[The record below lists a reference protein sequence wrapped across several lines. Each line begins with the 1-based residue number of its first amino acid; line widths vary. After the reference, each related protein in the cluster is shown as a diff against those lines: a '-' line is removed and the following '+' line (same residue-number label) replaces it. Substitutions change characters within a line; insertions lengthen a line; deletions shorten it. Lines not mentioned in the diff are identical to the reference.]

1 MIRIITDSTC
11 DLSIEEMKKQ
21 QVEVVPLTVHF
32 GEEQYR
38 DKYDLS
44 NEEFYEKLKVC
55 EELPTTSLVS
65 PEEFFK
71 VFQQYPDDDLVVIM
85 ISSKLSGTC
94 QSAFIAKE
102 MTQRDNI
109 YIIDSLNASVS
120 LGLLVKQAIELKD
133 KVSSTEE
140 LYQAL
145 EECKKNIIIF
155 AAVDTLEYLVK
166 GGRLGRAAGTIGKVL
181 NIKLLLTLIEGK
193 LEVVAKHRG
202 MQRAMK
208 DMIERYQENCSLDPE
223 STIMYAHTG
232 AEERAKALRKSIG
245 KEGGIYCIGSVVGA
259 HSGLGCVAIAY
270 FKR

>member
-11 DLSIEEMKKQ
+11 DLSIEDMKQQ

-38 DKYDLS
+38 DKYDIT
-44 NEEFYEKLKVC
+44 NEEFYKKLEVC
-55 EELPTTSLVS
+55 DVLPTTSLVS

-71 VFQQYPDDDLVVIM
+71 VFQQFPEDDLLVIM

-94 QSAFIAKE
+94 QSAYIAKK
-102 MTQRDNI
+102 MTERSNI
-109 YIIDSLNASVS
+109 YIVDSLNASVA
-120 LGLLVKQAIELKD
+120 LGLLVKQAIELKN
-133 KVSSTEE
+133 KVNSAKE
-140 LYQAL
+140 LYEAL
-145 EECKKNIIIF
+145 EESKKKIVIF

-181 NIKLLLTLIEGK
+181 NIKLLLTLIDGK

-208 DMIERYQENCSLDPE
+208 DMIQRYQENCLLDPE
-223 STIMYAHTG
+223 STVMYAHTG
-232 AEERAKALRKSIG
+232 AEQRAKNLRETIG
-245 KEGGIYCIGSVVGA
+245 KDGDIYCIGSVVGA
-259 HSGLGCVAIAY
+259 HSGLGCVALAY